1 MVSTNLQVLAK
12 EGVGSLQ
19 TSTQATTSN
28 NDPQAPQD
36 EQTWDGV
43 TTTDVF
49 ERENYRITYTLTGYW
64 NGGYNA
70 NIQIDNTGSETIEN
84 WILNFDYPG
93 TISKDLQN
101 SMHYKVN

>member
-1 MVSTNLQVLAK
+1 MVSTNLDVFAK

-28 NDPQAPQD
+28 NDLQAPQD

-101 SMHYKVN
+101 SMHY